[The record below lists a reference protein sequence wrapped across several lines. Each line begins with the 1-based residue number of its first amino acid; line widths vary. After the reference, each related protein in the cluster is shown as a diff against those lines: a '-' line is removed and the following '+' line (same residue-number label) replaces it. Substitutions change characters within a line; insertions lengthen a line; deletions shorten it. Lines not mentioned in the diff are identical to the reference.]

1 MPNEALVAAVKVII
15 GHAKA
20 GKTDE
25 SYAAYAELFSSA
37 AFPTYPEA
45 DQRQALK
52 LMIHAKGIP
61 TFPSAA
67 IANAHKKAIAP
78 LQVLIAAHDE
88 PADYELLG
96 LCHVRAGDEPAARV
110 AFQKGL
116 DLERARNPQSP
127 LCGTLMKWVASV

>member
-1 MPNEALVAAVKVII
+1 MPNEELVAAVKVII

-20 GKTDE
+20 GKMDE
-25 SYAAYAELFSSA
+25 SYAGYAQLFSSP
-37 AFPTYPEA
+37 AFRAYPEA

-61 TFPSAA
+61 TFPGPA
-67 IANAHKKAIAP
+67 IAGAHKKAIVP
-78 LQVLIAAHDE
+78 LQALVAAHNE

-96 LCHVRAGDEPAARV
+96 LCHVRVGDEASARV

>member
-1 MPNEALVAAVKVII
+1 MPNEELVAAVKVII

-20 GKTDE
+20 GKMDE
-25 SYAAYAELFSSA
+25 SYAGYAQLFSGP
-37 AFPTYPEA
+37 AFQTYPEA

-61 TFPSAA
+61 TFPSPA
-67 IANAHKKAIAP
+67 IAAAHKKAIVP
-78 LQVLIAAHDE
+78 LQALVAAHNE

-96 LCHVRAGDEPAARV
+96 LCHVRVGDEASARV
-110 AFQKGL
+110 AWQKGL